1 MGPGQTECYTTAALC
16 RTGRGSR
23 VCQPRGSN
31 TIGTLLAAKGEED
44 NDQPVK
50 LEDMLKKKRGGGCN
64 CIQSNSKSKGTSN
77 DFFKV
82 KIFELAERPASS
94 LHFIEN
100 CK

>member
-1 MGPGQTECYTTAALC
+1 MGPGQTECYTTAASC

-50 LEDMLKKKRGGGCN
+50 LEDMLKREEEAATVSN
-64 CIQSNSKSKGTSN
+64 RIQSQ
-77 DFFKV
+77 KV
-82 KIFELAERPASS
+82 
-94 LHFIEN
+94 
-100 CK
+100 